1 MFARI
6 FTALAE
12 DADPPQRTWSTARQ
26 LVCCKKGRPRR
37 DGRTKGD
44 PKSKLHIVCV
54 RPARSLILLLSEG
67 QKSNHR
73 GADLL
78 IGALPPARETTA
90 EHISGKGPGVLSHRW
105 LATGAAP
112 PDDASDA

>member
-6 FTALAE
+6 FTAVAE

-44 PKSKLHIVCV
+44 PKSKLHIVSV
-54 RPARSLILLLSEG
+54 RHARPVILLPSEG
-67 QKSNHR
+67 QTSDHWSA
-73 GADLL
+73 GLL
-78 IGALPPARETTA
+78 IGALPQARKTTA
-90 EHISGKGPGVLSHRW
+90 EHIFGKGPGVLSHRW
-105 LATGAAP
+105 LANGAAP